1 MTDLTTWCL
10 GLAGAVGVAAMGVG
24 TYYMYYFSQWRST
37 PIQATHIIVP
47 GMSKKS
53 YLEKESPLVNYLN
66 AHNCEDPIL
75 ARLRK
80 ETLKLPRAICM
91 TTVEIGNLL
100 MVLCRASNA
109 KKAIDVGV
117 FTGCSAYAMAVGLP
131 PNGRV
136 VACDI
141 NMDAIKIG
149 QPYWREGGV
158 EDKIDVRIQ
167 PATQTLQELIDGGE
181 GETFDIMFIDADKAN
196 YPKYYELGLQLLRTG
211 GLFVVDNALWRGK
224 VVVDSVDDEY
234 TKGVR
239 KINRMMADDERVDF
253 VLLNIIDGVGIAVKK

>member
-1 MTDLTTWCL
+1 MTDLKKWCL
-10 GLAGAVGVAAMGVG
+10 ASLAGAVGVAAMGTCV
-24 TYYMYYFSQWRST
+24 YYFSQYKSS
-37 PIQATHIIVP
+37 PTHVK
-47 GMSKKS
+47 GMSKKI
-53 YLEKESPLVNYLN
+53 YLEKASPLINYLI
-66 AHNCEDPIL
+66 AHNCEDPVL

-100 MVLCRASNA
+100 TVLCRAINA
-109 KKAIDVGV
+109 RKAIDVGV

-131 PNGRV
+131 PNGKV

-141 NMDAIKIG
+141 DMDTIKIG

-158 EDKIDVRIQ
+158 EGKIDLHIQ
-167 PATQTLQELIDGGE
+167 PATQTLQELIDSGE

-211 GLFVVDNALWRGK
+211 GLFVIDNALLEGK
-224 VVVDSVDDEY
+224 VVIESINDED
-234 TKGVR
+234 TEGIR
-239 KINRMMADDERVDF
+239 KTNRMMAGDGRVGF
-253 VLLNIIDGVGIAVKK
+253 VLLNVVDGVGIAVKK